1 MRRLP
6 IALILAA
13 LLPLGACRHVP
24 PQAAAP
30 TGPVATS
37 PTVAADDNLNAVVWV
52 QRSVE
57 YRTATTGIYRAAAA
71 RLDAVLASGEDAL
84 DPAERQPA
92 PSVPLPPAVVM
103 DVDETVLDNSPYQAR
118 LVADGGEYADAS
130 WDRWVAE
137 GRARA
142 VPGVLEFARA
152 AEARGVTILYIS
164 NRGAHLK
171 DATLANLRAVGMPVA
186 NEHVFYGLGMDVPG
200 CEQKGSEKLCR
211 RRLAAGQYRIVMQFG
226 DQLGDF
232 VQVARNTPAARAAQA
247 AQHDAWW
254 GDRWWMLPNPTYGS
268 WEPALF
274 DNQWRLPREERRRI
288 KRESLEK

>member
-6 IALILAA
+6 LVLMLAA
-13 LLPLGACRHVP
+13 LLPLGACRPVP
-24 PQAAAP
+24 PQADAAP
-30 TGPVATS
+30 APVA
-37 PTVAADDNLNAVVWV
+37 TVAADDNLNAVAWV

-57 YRTATTGIYRAAAA
+57 YRTTVTGIYRAAAA
-71 RLDAVLASGEDAL
+71 QLDAALASGEDAL
-84 DPAERQPA
+84 DPAERRPVPA
-92 PSVPLPPAVVM
+92 GLPPAVVM

-130 WDRWVAE
+130 WDAWVAE

-142 VPGVLEFARA
+142 VPGVLEFAREA
-152 AEARGVTILYIS
+152 QARGITILYIS

-186 NEHVFYGLGMDVPG
+186 DDTVFYGLGLAVPG

-232 VQVARNTPAARAAQA
+232 VQVAENTPAARAALA
-247 AQHDAWW
+247 TRHGDWW
-254 GDRWWMLPNPTYGS
+254 GRRWWMLPNPTYGS

-274 DNQWRLPREERRRI
+274 GNQWRLPRTERRGL
-288 KRESLEK
+288 KRNSLEK